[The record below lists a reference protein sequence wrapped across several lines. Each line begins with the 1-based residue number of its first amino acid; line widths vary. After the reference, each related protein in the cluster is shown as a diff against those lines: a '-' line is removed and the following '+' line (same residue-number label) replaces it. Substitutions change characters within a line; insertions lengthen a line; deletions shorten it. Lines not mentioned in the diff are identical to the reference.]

1 MNRRKRWP
9 IGRQKTLFMLMK
21 KQQQKEK
28 ETGQEAGDNGSSR
41 LALLGPKE
49 LEAFPVDDG
58 WARLIVLG
66 LGNPHLQLKKQAK
79 L

>member
-1 MNRRKRWP
+1 
-9 IGRQKTLFMLMK
+9 MK

-41 LALLGPKE
+41 LAFLGPEE
-49 LEAFPVDDG
+49 LEAFPVHDG
-58 WARLIVLG
+58 WAGLIVLS
-66 LGNPHLQLKKQAK
+66 LGDPHLQLQAN

>member
-1 MNRRKRWP
+1 VADRPAENFVHANEETATKR
-9 IGRQKTLFMLMK
+9 
-21 KQQQKEK
+21 

-41 LALLGPKE
+41 LAFLGRKE

-58 WARLIVLG
+58 RARLIVLS
-66 LGNPHLQLKKQAK
+66 LGNPHLQLQAK

>member
-9 IGRQKTLFMLMK
+9 IGRHKTLFMLMK

-41 LALLGPKE
+41 LAFLGRKE

-58 WARLIVLG
+58 RARLVVLS
-66 LGNPHLQLKKQAK
+66 LGNPHLQL
-79 L
+79 